1 MATNPTRHITP
12 EEYLAI
18 ERTATFKS
26 EYFNGEVFAMAGAQE
41 PHVLL
46 VTNLV
51 AELRTKLRR
60 NGCRVYSTDMRVCV
74 SPTGQYVYPD
84 LTVVCSPPIFLD
96 STLDTLTNPQ
106 LIIEVLS
113 PTTQDYD
120 RGGKFTSYRTIPSF
134 QEYLTVAS
142 DEIHIEQHVRK
153 EKEGGWFLT
162 DHTNVSGNIPLHSI
176 GIDLMLAD
184 IYDGITFESE
194 GV

>member
-1 MATNPTRHITP
+1 MATTPTRHITP
-12 EEYLAI
+12 EEYLAL
-18 ERTATFKS
+18 ERTAAFKS

-41 PHVLL
+41 RHVLL

-84 LTVVCSPPIFLD
+84 LTVVCSPPSFLD

-113 PTTQDYD
+113 PTAQDYD
-120 RGGKFTSYRTIPSF
+120 RYRTIPSF

-142 DEIHIEQHVRK
+142 DEIHIEQHIRK
-153 EKEGGWFLT
+153 EREGGWFLT
-162 DHTNVSGNIPLHSI
+162 DHTNISENIHLHSI

-184 IYDGITFESE
+184 VYDGITFE
-194 GV
+194 